1 MIPRPGKLIEIR
13 TLEPGD
19 LVVSCISHVKLII
32 ASDEVTTAT
41 FLAEPFC
48 DDHPEL
54 ISVTMGYVEGTMV
67 NER

>member
-1 MIPRPGKLIEIR
+1 MIQVQNLK
-13 TLEPGD
+13 PGD
-19 LVVSCISHVKLII
+19 LVVSCTSYVKLII

-54 ISVTMGYVEGTMV
+54 ISVTMGYVEGTMA